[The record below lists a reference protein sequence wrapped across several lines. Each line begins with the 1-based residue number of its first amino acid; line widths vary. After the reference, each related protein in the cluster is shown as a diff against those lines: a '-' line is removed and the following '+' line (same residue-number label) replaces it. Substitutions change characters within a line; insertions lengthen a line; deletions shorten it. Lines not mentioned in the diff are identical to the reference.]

1 MAAPLYFYNGWTIDP
16 EYPDIWIPTHD
27 IDEDGFLGSLSVS
40 QLYSGLARRNL
51 IVGRFSRRV
60 TVYTK
65 SLSNTTLPDSSC
77 GHVGY
82 IYLADP
88 CPYLS
93 LSHSVGLSTY
103 RPGDNN
109 NNNRVRSPLDKLEPF
124 EGMLVK
130 LSCSLVH
137 CPYRTFRNM
146 GFLSVLVSH
155 VAIVVAFAPLIYLIF
170 CLVYNYFLHP
180 LRDYP
185 GPLFWRISP
194 FPRAWA
200 QCRGTLVFD
209 VARFQ
214 RRYGP
219 VLRIGPSE
227 LAFVSDEA
235 WKNIYGHRGVGEE
248 ENPKDLRFYRLS
260 NHIPH
265 SILSAGRA
273 EHGLLRRQLASGFSE
288 RSLRGQEDIIGG
300 YVDLLVRRLR
310 ENSDNGKTALNM
322 REWYNWTTFDI
333 IGNLGFGSDFQCLEK
348 TTYSPWIR
356 VITDSIKQGAWL
368 QAIAYTGL
376 EGVARWI
383 ISLAMASFQ
392 GHQTL
397 SRNKVEQRIQL
408 GKQGERLDFLDGLI
422 KQVRVSFTKADQ
434 STSMTAD
441 EDR

>member
-1 MAAPLYFYNGWTIDP
+1 
-16 EYPDIWIPTHD
+16 
-27 IDEDGFLGSLSVS
+27 
-40 QLYSGLARRNL
+40 
-51 IVGRFSRRV
+51 
-60 TVYTK
+60 
-65 SLSNTTLPDSSC
+65 
-77 GHVGY
+77 
-82 IYLADP
+82 
-88 CPYLS
+88 
-93 LSHSVGLSTY
+93 
-103 RPGDNN
+103 
-109 NNNRVRSPLDKLEPF
+109 
-124 EGMLVK
+124 
-130 LSCSLVH
+130 
-137 CPYRTFRNM
+137 M
-146 GFLSVLVSH
+146 GFLSALVSH
-155 VAIVVAFAPLIYLIF
+155 VATVVAFAPLIYLIF